1 MSNKKNKHTFATRF
15 EKMKILSGETEFI
28 DKTKTNSKSI
38 RKGDIPCQYFEQFGQ
53 DKLREIKTLYNEEF
67 DPGSG

>member
-1 MSNKKNKHTFATRF
+1 
-15 EKMKILSGETEFI
+15 MKILSGETEFI

>member
-1 MSNKKNKHTFATRF
+1 
-15 EKMKILSGETEFI
+15 MKILSGETEFI

-53 DKLREIKTLYNEEF
+53 DKLRNKNIIQ
-67 DPGSG
+67 